1 MTGTILR
8 HWTPQSMKGKNA
20 SRQLSSPQWYV
31 WPAWGCSLHL
41 LCFRQFHRWP
51 ALQFIVWHQLLR
63 HFSQNHLGK
72 SFPGS
77 LQGTARINQRYCR
90 EKKYHSSDIL
100 SSRIQTANPTCQA
113 CEFKSSLL
121 QTREGFQ
128 SALVS
133 TAAEK
138 SCVPN
143 SALLPLEAK
152 THTTF
157 IWPWCGW
164 EAAPVTGNLS
174 YFGFHWATCMNT
186 GARRKNREELGNNR
200 TVFNNREDL
209 SQLKSLMGLNNRDWD
224 NMISFLFLNV
234 CIPGEKASSLL
245 ELCNSLEILSMIQL
259 KFFR

>member
-138 SCVPN
+138 IMCSQPCTAPTGSPDSHNLHKALMWVGSCP
-143 SALLPLEAK
+143 S
-152 THTTF
+152 H
-157 IWPWCGW
+157 
-164 EAAPVTGNLS
+164 
-174 YFGFHWATCMNT
+174 
-186 GARRKNREELGNNR
+186 
-200 TVFNNREDL
+200 
-209 SQLKSLMGLNNRDWD
+209 SQCV
-224 NMISFLFLNV
+224 LFWV
-234 CIPGEKASSLL
+234 S
-245 ELCNSLEILSMIQL
+245 LCNVHEHWCQ
-259 KFFR
+259 KKK